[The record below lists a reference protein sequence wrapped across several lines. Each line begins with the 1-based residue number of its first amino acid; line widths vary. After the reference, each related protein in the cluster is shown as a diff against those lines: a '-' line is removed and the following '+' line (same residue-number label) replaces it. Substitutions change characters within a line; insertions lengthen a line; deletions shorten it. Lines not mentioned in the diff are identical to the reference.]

1 MISGKYFVDLP
12 KDSNFIR
19 EQFPSF
25 IENFETHLFVS
36 RIINDIICVFYY
48 IIYYYVI
55 LHYIYICKNIIYI
68 IIYSFY
74 QFNFVQKYAGLL
86 IQVQ

>member
-1 MISGKYFVDLP
+1 MISGKYFVDFP

-19 EQFPSF
+19 EQFQSF

-36 RIINDIICVFYY
+36 RIINVIICVFYY
-48 IIYYYVI
+48 IIYYYII

-68 IIYSFY
+68 IFLFINLTSYKKM
-74 QFNFVQKYAGLL
+74 QHC
-86 IQVQ
+86 